1 MVDFARRVLFVDDDE
16 NVCNLVKGMLDDE
29 VVTSL
34 RGADAVVL
42 AANMSFDVIL
52 VDLAMPEMDGFT
64 LIDCLKVLERHQATP
79 LIAVSGVYS
88 EEDAVDQVMAQ
99 GASGFLT
106 KPFDK
111 MQLRRVIDSVSA
123 RSKK

>member
-16 NVCNLVKGMLDDE
+16 AVCELVKGMLEDE
-29 VVTSL
+29 VVTTL

-42 AANMSFDVIL
+42 ASNISFDVIL

-64 LIDCLKVLERHQATP
+64 VIDRLKILERHQATP
-79 LIAVSGVYS
+79 LIAVSGAYA

-99 GASGFLT
+99 GASGFLP

-111 MQLRRVIDSVSA
+111 MQLRRIIESVSA
-123 RSKK
+123 RAKK